1 MLSRKR
7 VTGFKVSKDEGPQNL
22 IYYKGSL
29 FIGTIY
35 FLVMLMLFVNTHWYL
50 ALTVPT
56 GGDWD
61 LLDEWATAGL
71 QKLDK
76 HLHLH

>member
-1 MLSRKR
+1 MQIPKFPNKCDQSFYITFEMLSRKR
-7 VTGFKVSKDEGPQNL
+7 VTGFKVSKDEGSQNL

-56 GGDWD
+56 GGD
-61 LLDEWATAGL
+61 
-71 QKLDK
+71 
-76 HLHLH
+76 